1 MNIQLRDYQTNGID
15 EIMNAWADC
24 KSVLFQM
31 PTGTGKTTL
40 FCEIARKFI
49 AVLQPDK
56 KVLIITH
63 RKELVDQAHNRLVK
77 DFHLAAGIISSNFLQ
92 NPSAQI
98 QVASIQTLVKRAEH
112 LKDIFSLIIIDEAH
126 HALAS
131 TYRQLW
137 NYYPSGKFLGV
148 TATPTRTN
156 GQGFQDL
163 FDKLVV
169 SNFIKWFINNNHLSD
184 TRYYANHTL
193 DVSNI
198 TMIAGD

>member
-77 DFHLAAGIISSNFLQ
+77 DFHLAAGIISFKFFTKSLCSNSSGLNSNFSKKSRT
-92 NPSAQI
+92 P
-98 QVASIQTLVKRAEH
+98 KRY
-112 LKDIFSLIIIDEAH
+112 IF
-126 HALAS
+126 
-131 TYRQLW
+131 TN
-137 NYYPSGKFLGV
+137 NY
-148 TATPTRTN
+148 
-156 GQGFQDL
+156 
-163 FDKLVV
+163 
-169 SNFIKWFINNNHLSD
+169 
-184 TRYYANHTL
+184 
-193 DVSNI
+193 
-198 TMIAGD
+198 